1 MNSHVVHASCGRAKG
16 TGKWKESSDTKL
28 NSKFQQAKQDY
39 TYGGDRLLC
48 YESSKREFV
57 TDIDWFKAK
66 NHGVVPEYE
75 CGVGKKFKKHEKS
88 PMTKGHLIASA
99 YAMGDKVKSDATFT
113 LTNIVPQFEAF
124 SREPWKESEEKLI
137 SWGQVNC
144 ATANARM
151 FIVVGT
157 IPSTFGNTPINPRF
171 FGGSGFSEFEG
182 MSQLK
187 DTYLE
192 GSGNKE
198 YRINVPKF
206 MWTAACCTV
215 EYVNARGQKEVGT
228 QSIAFFRRND
238 PGVKDCYS
246 GKPAE
251 MMTYFKSLWPEMRFP
266 RFSHKIET
274 ADNICSYSTNESIPS
289 ASLDLST
296 NFTVYSSGILDY
308 N

>member
-1 MNSHVVHASCGRAKG
+1 MEQFRYSTSENPSNLAYLCEGGSLTILYDCNAKIALYAATVITGNELTRAACILRPCK
-16 TGKWKESSDTKL
+16 GKWKGSSDTKL

-75 CGVGKKFKKHEKS
+75 CGVGKIFKKHEKS
-88 PMTKGHLIASA
+88 PMTKGHLIAST

-124 SREPWKESEEKLI
+124 NTEPWKGSEEKLI
-137 SWGQVNC
+137 SCGQVKC
-144 ATANARM
+144 AMANARM
-151 FIVVGT
+151 SVVVGT
-157 IPSTFGNTPINPRF
+157 IPSTFGNIPINPRF

-206 MWTAACCTV
+206 MWTIRGRARPKTSRDP
-215 EYVNARGQKEVGT
+215 EYSVLQKK
-228 QSIAFFRRND
+228 Q
-238 PGVKDCYS
+238 PWC
-246 GKPAE
+246 
-251 MMTYFKSLWPEMRFP
+251 
-266 RFSHKIET
+266 
-274 ADNICSYSTNESIPS
+274 
-289 ASLDLST
+289 
-296 NFTVYSSGILDY
+296 
-308 N
+308 